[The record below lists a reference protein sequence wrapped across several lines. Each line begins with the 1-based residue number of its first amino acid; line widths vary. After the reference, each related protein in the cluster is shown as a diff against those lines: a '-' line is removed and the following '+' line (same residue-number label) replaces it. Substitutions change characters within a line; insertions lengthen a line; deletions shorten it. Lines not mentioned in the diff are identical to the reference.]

1 MLPKAKKSFGQNFL
15 INTSVVTKIVEA
27 AEIKKKDNVL
37 EIGPGTGILTEAL
50 LQAGA
55 RVTAIELDKDLID
68 GLQDRFEDRI
78 KLYLGDALKFEL
90 PLQDKKFKLVAN
102 IPYNITSQ
110 ILEKF
115 LTKSPR
121 PTRMILMMQREVAD
135 RIIAKPPQTSLLSV
149 VCQLYAKCSRVMVVK
164 AGSFRPIPKV
174 DSAVVQFDLIDN
186 HDFDPEKVVSIAKMG
201 FSSRRKQLHKNLSAS
216 LKIDSEVIK
225 EILENLKID
234 PKARAENLTVDEWV
248 KLSEKVSEIVNK
260 WAGL

>member
-27 AEIKKKDNVL
+27 AEIKKKDNVF